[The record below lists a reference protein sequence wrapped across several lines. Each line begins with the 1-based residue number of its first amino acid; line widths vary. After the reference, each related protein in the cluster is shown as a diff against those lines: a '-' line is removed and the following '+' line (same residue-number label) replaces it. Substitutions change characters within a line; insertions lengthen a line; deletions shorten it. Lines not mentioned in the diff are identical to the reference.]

1 MVEAQRDRSC
11 ALRESIGAEPKL
23 SEVDGACT
31 EAMAKLVGSPV
42 SRGSRNRQIK
52 RRSEMGTYLHSKAA
66 VSE

>member
-1 MVEAQRDRSC
+1 
-11 ALRESIGAEPKL
+11 
-23 SEVDGACT
+23 
-31 EAMAKLVGSPV
+31 MAKLVGSPV